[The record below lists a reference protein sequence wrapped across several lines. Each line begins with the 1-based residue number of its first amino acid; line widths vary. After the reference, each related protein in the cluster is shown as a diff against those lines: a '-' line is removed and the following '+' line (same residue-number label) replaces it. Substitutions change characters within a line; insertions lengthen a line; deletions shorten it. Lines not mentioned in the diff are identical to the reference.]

1 MTLLV
6 AGNIAVDRF
15 YAVDRLPAEGES
27 VLADE
32 GAVEPGGKG
41 FNQAVTA
48 ARCGAHVR
56 FMTVL
61 GDDADAAMLAE
72 ALAREG
78 LDGPLALRRAG
89 PSDRSLVL
97 VDREGRNMVITTVR
111 AVAALPR
118 DALLAAAGA
127 LGPGDG
133 LLMQGNADPV
143 LTAEAL
149 SLARARGARAMLNPS
164 PMRSGLGA
172 AAAAADVLIVNEG
185 ESAAAPVEAALRVV
199 TLGPRGAR
207 LDAGGRSVMAP
218 APPAAARDTT
228 GAGDVLAG
236 VFAARLLAG
245 DAPVDA
251 LARAVRAATAKVSR
265 AGTGGAL
272 PSRAQLAALCA

>member
-6 AGNIAVDRF
+6 AGNIAVDKF

-27 VLADE
+27 VLAGE

-41 FNQAVTA
+41 FNQAAIA
-48 ARCGAHVR
+48 ARCGASVR
-56 FMTVL
+56 FMTVI
-61 GDDADAAMLAE
+61 GDDADAAMLGE
-72 ALAREG
+72 ALAQEG
-78 LDGPLALRRAG
+78 LDGPLALRRPG

-97 VDREGRNMVITTVR
+97 VDPAGRNMVITTAA

-118 DALLAAAGA
+118 AALLAAAGA

-133 LLMQGNADPV
+133 FLMQGNADPT

-149 SLARARGARAMLNPS
+149 TLARARGARAILNPS
-164 PMRSGLGA
+164 PLRPGLDA
-172 AAAAADVLIVNEG
+172 AAAAADVLILNEG
-185 ESAAAPVEAALRVV
+185 EAAATPSDAALRVV
-199 TLGPRGAR
+199 TLGARGAR
-207 LDAGGRSVMAP
+207 LESGGRSVTVP

-245 DAPVDA
+245 DAPAEA
-251 LARAVRAATAKVSR
+251 LARAVRAASAKVSR
-265 AGTGGAL
+265 AGTGAAL
-272 PSRAQLAALCA
+272 PSRAELAALCA